1 MQVAIS
7 MWSMGRRNSLFCVLL
22 VLLWPM
28 TLVAQERLRFV
39 TYNVEN
45 LFDCKDDS
53 LTHDEAFLPNSL
65 RRWTSFRYWNKL
77 HAVSQTLATIGDD
90 RAPEF
95 VALCEVENDSVLYD
109 LTRRSPLRTARYEY
123 LVTSSLDPRGIDV
136 ALLYKTTSFRP
147 FASRSLRLPAHY
159 LPKGS
164 HVRDMLCV
172 SGTLI
177 TGDTLD
183 ILVCHLP
190 SRLNGRKAARLRHDV
205 VAYMCQVVDSLT
217 SARSVPRIVAMGDFN
232 DTSRSQALRP
242 LIVND
247 RLVCITDTL
256 GGSYRYKGHWQQI
269 DHVYLTPALLDM
281 TRHLC
286 LAPSG
291 AWIPSDQSLT
301 EAEPLYGGRRPLRTY
316 NGIHYRGGVSDHL
329 PVCFDLWLQFQ

>member
-7 MWSMGRRNSLFCVLL
+7 MWSMGRKSSLFGFLL

-136 ALLYKTTSFRP
+136 ALLYKTTI
-147 FASRSLRLPAHY
+147 
-159 LPKGS
+159 G
-164 HVRDMLCV
+164 VR
-172 SGTLI
+172 
-177 TGDTLD
+177 
-183 ILVCHLP
+183 
-190 SRLNGRKAARLRHDV
+190 
-205 VAYMCQVVDSLT
+205 
-217 SARSVPRIVAMGDFN
+217 
-232 DTSRSQALRP
+232 
-242 LIVND
+242 
-247 RLVCITDTL
+247 
-256 GGSYRYKGHWQQI
+256 
-269 DHVYLTPALLDM
+269 
-281 TRHLC
+281 
-286 LAPSG
+286 
-291 AWIPSDQSLT
+291 
-301 EAEPLYGGRRPLRTY
+301 
-316 NGIHYRGGVSDHL
+316 
-329 PVCFDLWLQFQ
+329 